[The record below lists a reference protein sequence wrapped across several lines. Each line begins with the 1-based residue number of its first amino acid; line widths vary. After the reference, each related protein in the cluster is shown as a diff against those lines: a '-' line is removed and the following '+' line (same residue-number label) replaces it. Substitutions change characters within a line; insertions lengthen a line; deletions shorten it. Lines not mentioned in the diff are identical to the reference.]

1 MCVGAYVSQDGSYEE
16 DTMEFMKRFK
26 IRLQGG
32 GDGHCAPR
40 KEESSGRLA
49 KKSISSVIKQRV
61 PVKCV
66 E

>member
-1 MCVGAYVSQDGSYEE
+1 
-16 DTMEFMKRFK
+16 MEFMKRFK

-40 KEESSGRLA
+40 KEESSGRLV
-49 KKSISSVIKQRV
+49 KSISSVIKQRV

-66 E
+66 EDLFRSRDINLNFSLTSS